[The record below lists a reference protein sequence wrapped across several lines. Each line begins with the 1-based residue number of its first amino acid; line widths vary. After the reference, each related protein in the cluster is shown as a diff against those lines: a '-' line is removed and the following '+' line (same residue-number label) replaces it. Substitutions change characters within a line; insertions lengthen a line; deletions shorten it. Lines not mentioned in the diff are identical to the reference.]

1 MSQQTDP
8 SSSAARNQ
16 RLRGLHVLP
25 LKPPLRDG
33 NSLRL
38 LCCDRDYFPEILNAC
53 DHAIDEIRIETFIID
68 DDVVGKRVAQS
79 LINAAERGVKVH
91 FVVDGF
97 GSSTVVNT
105 LIEDMRVGGVGV
117 RIFRP
122 ERAWWR
128 LSHHRLRRLHRKLVV
143 VDRHIAFVGGINLED
158 GDNLTEVGI
167 NNETVTI
174 GPRYD
179 FAVKL
184 EGPSVQDIVQAMA
197 LLWWQVGPR
206 GEVFETLHAWWWKKR
221 LREYTKL
228 PYANRSVEQSHSDST
243 DRVRLLLRD
252 NVRFRRTIEGA
263 YLKALSR
270 AKHDVIIANAYFF
283 PGHRFRQALL
293 KAARRGV
300 RVRLLLQGRVEYRLQ
315 HHATQALYEPLLR
328 AGVEIYEYNDSYL
341 HAKVA
346 VIDGQW
352 STVGSS
358 NIDPFS
364 LLLARE
370 ANLEIYSPSFSST
383 LTQEL
388 EFAIQNRSSQVSLS
402 DIAQRTVLT
411 RCRHW
416 LAYTILRIGVALTGQ
431 MANY

>member
-1 MSQQTDP
+1 MLKQTELSDRTT
-8 SSSAARNQ
+8 RNQ
-16 RLRGLHVLP
+16 RLHGLYALP

-38 LCCDRDYFPEILNAC
+38 LCCDREYFPEILNAF

-68 DDVVGKRVAQS
+68 DDGVGKRVAQS
-79 LINAAERGVKVH
+79 LINAAARGVKVH
-91 FVVDGF
+91 CVVDGF
-97 GSSTVVNT
+97 GSSKVVNT
-105 LIEDMRVGGVGV
+105 LIEDMRTGGVGV

-128 LSHHRLRRLHRKLVV
+128 LSQHRLRRLHRKLVV
-143 VDRHIAFVGGINLED
+143 VDRHIAFVGGINLHD
-158 GDNLTEVGI
+158 GESLTELGPD
-167 NNETVTI
+167 NENVAI

-184 EGPSVQDIVQAMA
+184 EGPTVQDVVQAMA
-197 LLWWQVGPR
+197 LLWWQIGPR

-228 PYANRSVEQSHSDST
+228 PHASRPAARVDSPT
-243 DRVRLLLRD
+243 AERVRLLLRD

-263 YLKALSR
+263 YLKALGR
-270 AKHDVIIANAYFF
+270 AKYDVIIANAYFF
-283 PGHRFRQALL
+283 PGRRFRQALL

-300 RVRLLLQGRVEYRLQ
+300 RVRLLLQGRVEYQLQ

-328 AGVEIYEYNDSYL
+328 GGVEIYEYSDSYL

-346 VIDGQW
+346 VIDGHW

-370 ANLEIYSPSFSST
+370 ANLEIRST
-383 LTQEL
+383 LFTKTLSQEL
-388 EFAIQNRSSQVSLS
+388 EFSLQHRSKQVNLS
-402 DIAQRTVLT
+402 DIKQRTTLT
-411 RCRHW
+411 RCTHW

-431 MANY
+431 NANY